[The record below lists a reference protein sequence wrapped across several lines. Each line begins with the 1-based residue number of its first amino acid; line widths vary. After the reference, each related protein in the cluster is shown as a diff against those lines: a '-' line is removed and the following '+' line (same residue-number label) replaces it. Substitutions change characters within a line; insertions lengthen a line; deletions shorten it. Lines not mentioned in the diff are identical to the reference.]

1 MMPNSLISGRVLCLS
16 RITTA
21 LFSRYRHCNAGSCT
35 WRKPEIGYI
44 KLNFDGASKYGT
56 NNASIGGVFRNHEG
70 IFLLGYAE
78 RIGKATSSVAELVAA
93 KRGIELA
100 LMNSWLDLQ
109 IEGDAKAVVDL
120 ITNEM
125 KLRSKEDLRHVR
137 DISAMISQL
146 NDFNASHIYRE
157 GNKVADKLAKLG
169 YKMPKPR
176 IWRDVPPNEVLCF
189 LRHDADGNVAH
200 RKS

>member
-1 MMPNSLISGRVLCLS
+1 MEFCVSCSGSAPSSWTTTLRNCFSEKHFLLMIIIITFNY

-35 WRKPEIGYI
+35 WRKPEIGCI
-44 KLNFDGASKYGT
+44 K
-56 NNASIGGVFRNHEG
+56 
-70 IFLLGYAE
+70 

-100 LMNSWLDLQ
+100 LMNSWLDLR

-137 DISAMISQL
+137 DISAMISRL

-176 IWRDVPPNEVLCF
+176 ICVMF
-189 LRHDADGNVAH
+189 LRTKYYASFATMRTVM
-200 RKS
+200 